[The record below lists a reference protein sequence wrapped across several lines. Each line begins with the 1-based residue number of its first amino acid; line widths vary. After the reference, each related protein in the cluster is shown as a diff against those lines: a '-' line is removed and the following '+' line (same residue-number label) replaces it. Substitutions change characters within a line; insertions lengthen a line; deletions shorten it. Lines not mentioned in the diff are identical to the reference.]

1 MINEA
6 KEDLGEIMLSNGF
19 CTTVKK
25 APGHLKQLH
34 EQYLA
39 AQLGSLLYGF
49 K

>member
-6 KEDLGEIMLSNGF
+6 KEDLGEFMLKNGF

-25 APGHLKQLH
+25 APNHLKQLH

-39 AQLGSLLYGF
+39 AQLKARVVF
-49 K
+49 RE